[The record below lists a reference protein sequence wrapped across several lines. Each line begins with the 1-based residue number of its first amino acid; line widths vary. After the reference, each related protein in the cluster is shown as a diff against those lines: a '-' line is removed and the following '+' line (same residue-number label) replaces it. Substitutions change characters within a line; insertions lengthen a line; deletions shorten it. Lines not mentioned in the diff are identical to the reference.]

1 MPRFLTQNDLSP
13 FVRYAHRQTF
23 SADSQPY
30 TVQAY
35 DHRLFYVVSGS
46 GTAELPGGSV
56 PFSTG
61 SVLYWMSGTPY
72 RLLPREGPL
81 ELIALNFDFTRDHAH
96 IVACLPLEPPER
108 FVPERR
114 LEVLQF
120 ADFPELNHPAVV
132 PALPE
137 VLPLLRQM
145 ADEFAAPDRWT
156 GFSLSHL
163 LCPVLA
169 ALCRAMTRAPRN
181 TGGSYREILD
191 YIQRHYAEN
200 LTNAALGARFHY
212 HPNYIS
218 RLIADRTG
226 MPLHRYLLTIRIRQA
241 LSLLQTTALPVGE
254 IARRT
259 GFPNVS
265 YFSHYFKKIT
275 GHCPGDFRMNGR
287 P

>member
-1 MPRFLTQNDLSP
+1 MTFHEFGDDTHPHIMLIHGGGNAWWNYL
-13 FVRYAHRQTF
+13 RQ
-23 SADSQPY
+23 ARVLAQHY
-30 TVQAY
+30 HVI
-35 DHRLFYVVSGS
+35 
-46 GTAELPGGSV
+46 LPTLDGHGEE
-56 PFSTG
+56 
-61 SVLYWMSGTPY
+61 YRTPY
-72 RLLPREGPL
+72 VS
-81 ELIALNFDFTRDHAH
+81 T
-96 IVACLPLEPPER
+96 ER
-108 FVPERR
+108 T
-114 LEVLQF
+114 
-120 ADFPELNHPAVV
+120 ADQL
-132 PALPE
+132 
-137 VLPLLRQM
+137 M
-145 ADEFAAPDRWT
+145 
-156 GFSLSHL
+156 
-163 LCPVLA
+163 
-169 ALCRAMTRAPRN
+169 
-181 TGGSYREILD
+181 D
-191 YIQRHYAEN
+191 YIQQHYAEA